1 MILYNCLMGVS
12 VFSKSQRRIK
22 MARKTLT
29 KRMVARMSV
38 SVFGLAIAIF
48 CLFKL
53 VNAPIFPYPQQQW
66 ANVQYLAL
74 VFVGALVFYWAAFTD
89 FDRSKEEKFFQ

>member
-1 MILYNCLMGVS
+1 MGVS

-22 MARKTLT
+22 MAEKTLT
-29 KRMVARMSV
+29 KRMIARIIV
-38 SVFGLAIAIF
+38 SVVGLAIAIF

-53 VNAPIFPYPQQQW
+53 VNAPVFPYPQQQW

-74 VFVGALVFYWAAFTD
+74 MFVGALVFYWAAFTD
-89 FDRSKEEKFFQ
+89 FDRSRDENFFG

>member
-1 MILYNCLMGVS
+1 
-12 VFSKSQRRIK
+12 VFFPKAKGGHK
-22 MARKTLT
+22 MAGKTLT
-29 KRMVARMSV
+29 KRMVARISV

-53 VNAPIFPYPQQQW
+53 VSAPVFPYPQQQW
-66 ANVQYLAL
+66 VNVQYLAL
-74 VFVGALVFYWAAFTD
+74 VFVGALVFYWATFTD